1 MDSHKVTFSAL
12 QKYYSAL
19 KALDSFSST
28 NDFFDAIAYLDSFF
42 TEFRNITFVIQKELD
57 SDSRVIYEKLK
68 EKYLKSENMRW
79 FIDTRNVVT
88 KQTPFNLN
96 KTLIIEVYLPTE
108 TISLQNSSFT
118 AEIYEPLDL
127 VVSSLKKYFI
137 EEYSMTEV
145 FLSSKIIF
153 SEDGNE
159 VDIYPKMIEGIKAM
173 SSFLMDFLT
182 LYLCDCNICNELHRK
197 NKNLYYIAT
206 HNDVKFIKDYVID
219 KTISE
224 GDLIE
229 LKVHDD
235 NSDLIDISSARVQ
248 MDKTFF
254 SKYWDDDNELFNFFI
269 DTHIRMYILQRYKI
283 MPTFIIIY
291 NDKTLRII
299 PMIAEIKSTFYRKV
313 KAISDL
319 EDFHEIKVVFYC
331 GESYLYQP
339 DSFHH
344 ISQLPYS
351 QRIKKAQC
359 EVLTFTMLSVAGT
372 EKTMCFEKDKIEKK
386 SYINEIKKES
396 NIIES
401 STVSEVDW
409 LKPIRQKFQ
418 ILMK

>member
-57 SDSRVIYEKLK
+57 SDSRVVYEKLK

-88 KQTPFNLN
+88 KQTPFNLK

-108 TISLQNSSFT
+108 TLSIQNSSFT
-118 AEIYEPLDL
+118 TEIYEPLEL
-127 VVSSLKKYFI
+127 VVSSLKKHFI
-137 EEYSMTEV
+137 EEYSMSEV

-153 SEDGNE
+153 SEDGND
-159 VDIYPKMIEGIKAM
+159 VDIFPKMIEGIKAM

-182 LYLCDCNICNELHRK
+182 LYLCDCNICNELNIK
-197 NKNLYYIAT
+197 NNKLYYIIN
-206 HNDVKFIKDYVID
+206 HNDVKFIKDYVIE
-219 KTISE
+219 KAISE
-224 GDLIE
+224 GGVIDL
-229 LKVHDD
+229 KTHD
-235 NSDLIDISSARVQ
+235 NYGNLIDISSARVQ
-248 MDKTFF
+248 MDKTIF
-254 SKYWDDDNELFNFFI
+254 SKYLDDDNELFNFFI
-269 DTHIRMYILQRYKI
+269 DTHINIYILQKYEI
-283 MPTFIIIY
+283 MPTFMIMY

-313 KAISDL
+313 KVISDM

-331 GESYLYQP
+331 GESYFYKP
-339 DSFHH
+339 DNFHH

-372 EKTMCFEKDKIEKK
+372 EKTMYFEKDKIEKK
-386 SYINEIKKES
+386 SYINEIKKDS
-396 NIIES
+396 NIIKS

-409 LKPIRQKFQ
+409 LKPIRQKLQ
-418 ILMK
+418 KLMK